1 MQPSRRRRH
10 RSRLVAVTPPPQG
23 CSTTAQAQPVPDDLP
38 SRPDAQL
45 EHDATGAAP
54 TQPAAAG
61 ASAPVP
67 DATDACPDPAGAR
80 FTGSSSVK
88 VSNFKIFKYNFVY
101 KFILFAS
108 SNV

>member
-10 RSRLVAVTPPPQG
+10 RSRLVAVTPPPPPQG

-38 SRPDAQL
+38 SRPDAQP
-45 EHDATGAAP
+45 EHDATDATGAAP

-67 DATDACPDPAGAR
+67 DASYQT
-80 FTGSSSVK
+80 
-88 VSNFKIFKYNFVY
+88 
-101 KFILFAS
+101 
-108 SNV
+108 